1 MKKLLSLTLVL
12 MLILSLAACGN
23 TATETAPA
31 ETTETATEA
40 PAETTT
46 EETTVKNK
54 LEQIQESGKLIMGT
68 NANYPPFEFHTM
80 VDGQDVIAGFDIQ
93 IANEIAKDMGVELE
107 VQDIEFSAVLAGVE
121 TGLIDVGIAGIN
133 PTPARD
139 EVMDFSDVYFESYY
153 TVLVKKED
161 IGKYTTQEA
170 LKGAT
175 IGVQTATVQEELANA
190 VADATIVS
198 LPKTPDLVLQ
208 LKSGMI
214 DAIIT
219 ENTVADTYAAENEDL
234 AAEPDL
240 EFEGASG
247 GAAVAMKNDEPE
259 LQAQINSTLKRLMDS
274 GDIEKFYNEAI
285 ELANSNKD

>member
-1 MKKLLSLTLVL
+1 MKKLIAILLTLTL
-12 MLILSLAACGN
+12 LITLSACGN
-23 TATETAPA
+23 TGTSTQPETKPV
-31 ETTETATEA
+31 ETTA
-40 PAETTT
+40 
-46 EETTVKNK
+46 KNK
-54 LEQIQESGKLIMGT
+54 LEQIKESGKLIMGT

-80 VDGQDVIAGFDIQ
+80 VDGKDTIAGFDIE
-93 IANEIAKDMGVELE
+93 IAKEIAKDMGVELE
-107 VQDIEFSAVLAGVE
+107 IQDIEFSAVLAGVE

-139 EVMDFSDVYFESYY
+139 EVMDFSDIYFESYY
-153 TVLVKKED
+153 TVLVKKEN
-161 IGKYTTQEA
+161 IGKYTTQES
-170 LKGAT
+170 LEGTT

-190 VADATIVS
+190 VKDATIVS

-234 AAEPDL
+234 GAEPDL

-247 GAAVAMKNDEPE
+247 GAAVAFKDGEVEMKE
-259 LQAQINSTLKRLMDS
+259 QINSTLKRLIDS
-274 GDIEKFYNEAI
+274 GQIEKFYQEAI
-285 ELANSNKD
+285 ELANSNK